1 MGTRGLCSGCKE
13 KLELADESVVN
24 GTLPGHIYMT
34 FSLPP
39 QCSNCLHR
47 CTGTFFLP
55 CIKIYK

>member
-24 GTLPGHIYMT
+24 GTLPGHIYTT

-39 QCSNCLHR
+39 QCNNLFAQVHR
-47 CTGTFFLP
+47 DFFLVL
-55 CIKIYK
+55 YKNI